1 MKIYNETK
9 TQIIENPDLKLG
21 RLKDDRIV
29 INVIPAQEEVKEVY
43 HYEYVEYENGG
54 RDRIKIIDTPYS
66 PKKPQEEVYEE
77 IQVYVPYTQEE
88 LILKQEDEIVK
99 LIRQKYNINQELAIL
114 RQREVKPEEFADYNE
129 YVEQCKKQVKNVH
142 NYEEVLANVVNQE
155 SEQEGTQ
162 EEY

>member
-54 RDRIKIIDTPYS
+54 KDRIKIIDTPYQ
-66 PKKPQEEVYEE
+66 PKKPQEEVYED
-77 IQVYVPYTQEE
+77 IKVYVPYTQEE

-99 LIRQKYNINQELAIL
+99 LIRKRYSINQELAIL
-114 RQREVKPEEFADYNE
+114 RQRDTKPLEYQEYYD
-129 YVEQCKKQVKNVH
+129 YVEQCKKQVKN
-142 NYEEVLANVVNQE
+142 EL
-155 SEQEGTQ
+155 
-162 EEY
+162 